1 MKPTPRRTIIIITL
15 IAVFLLFSAAV
26 VHASTARE
34 AAYLQGNATYSA
46 SDVPPEPEK
55 DTCFQCHITGEY
67 TNLWTATARW
77 AVFGIAGLIFLFGVV
92 RSVSVWRTREAWK
105 PIPTRVME
113 WVDERYQLSEFLE
126 PILSKPVPDWQRRW
140 WYCLGGLTFF
150 FFTIQGATG
159 IMLTFYYKATPEAA
173 YASIQFIEN
182 EVRLGAAVRAI
193 HHWSANGMIVMA
205 VAHMLRVFIMGAYKK
220 PRELNWISGVVLL
233 ITTLAF
239 GFTGYL
245 LPWDQRAY
253 WATTVGSAIAGG
265 IPVIGNLSL
274 VLLRAGWNVTA
285 LTLTRF
291 YSLHVLVIPLIT
303 VGAMLM
309 HFIMIRKQGV
319 MKPL

>member
-1 MKPTPRRTIIIITL
+1 
-15 IAVFLLFSAAV
+15 
-26 VHASTARE
+26 
-34 AAYLQGNATYSA
+34 
-46 SDVPPEPEK
+46 
-55 DTCFQCHITGEY
+55 
-67 TNLWTATARW
+67 
-77 AVFGIAGLIFLFGVV
+77 
-92 RSVSVWRTREAWK
+92 
-105 PIPTRVME
+105 
-113 WVDERYQLSEFLE
+113 
-126 PILSKPVPDWQRRW
+126 
-140 WYCLGGLTFF
+140 
-150 FFTIQGATG
+150 
-159 IMLTFYYKATPEAA
+159 
-173 YASIQFIEN
+173 
-182 EVRLGAAVRAI
+182 
-193 HHWSANGMIVMA
+193 
-205 VAHMLRVFIMGAYKK
+205 MGAYKK